1 MANFFLDNEDLQFHF
16 QNLGLGEVIR
26 LKEDDF
32 VEAGAYPYAPK
43 DEADA
48 MDSYRRVLTMVG
60 ELAAEYIAP
69 RAPEVDKEGSKLEG
83 GRVRYARGIE
93 ESMEMLRRAE
103 LMGPT
108 LPRRFGGLN
117 FPATVYNMALEMI
130 SRADAS
136 LMNIVGLQDIAV
148 TIEKFADERTK
159 EEYLPRFCAGEVT
172 GAMVLTEP
180 EAGSDLQAVQLK
192 ATEDPEAGCWRMNG
206 VKRFITNGCGDVLLV
221 LARSEEGTRGA
232 KGLSLFLYERD
243 DTLKIRRLEDKLG
256 IRGSP
261 TCELQFRDSPA
272 RLIGKRRFGLIRYV
286 MSLMSGARLGV
297 AVQALGI
304 AEAAYHEA
312 LKYAREREQFGKKII
327 EFPAVYDM
335 LSTMRMEIE
344 LTRSLILAT
353 SKAVD
358 MEEGL
363 ERRVGGGDVSL
374 KERHKHYSRLASAL
388 TPISKYCASEMAN
401 RVTTTAI
408 QVHGGP
414 GYMRDFSVERHF
426 RDARITNIYEGTSQ
440 LQVVAAVGPVLTGVM
455 SEEFSRLSQGP
466 WGELGGLAE
475 RLSVCCELYEGALAL
490 VREKRDS
497 EYTDYHA
504 RRLVDTAA
512 EIYMGYL
519 LLGEARLSARKALL
533 AKKYISDLLPRI
545 RMNAEQVSSGDR
557 SVIDRRHEILGADN
571 RDRTG

>member
-1 MANFFLDNEDLQFHF
+1 
-16 QNLGLGEVIR
+16 
-26 LKEDDF
+26 
-32 VEAGAYPYAPK
+32 
-43 DEADA
+43 
-48 MDSYRRVLTMVG
+48 
-60 ELAAEYIAP
+60 
-69 RAPEVDKEGSKLEG
+69 
-83 GRVRYARGIE
+83 
-93 ESMEMLRRAE
+93 
-103 LMGPT
+103 
-108 LPRRFGGLN
+108 LN
-117 FPATVYNMALEMI
+117 FPVTIYNMALEMI
-130 SRADAS
+130 SRGDAS

-148 TIEKFADERTK
+148 TIERFADERTK
-159 EEYLPRFCAGEVT
+159 QEYLPRFCSGEVT

-192 ATEDPEAGCWRMNG
+192 ATEDTQAGCWRLNG

-221 LARSEEGTRGA
+221 LARSEEGTKGA

-243 DTLKIRRLEDKLG
+243 DTIKVRRLEDKLG

-261 TCELQFRDSPA
+261 TCELQFRNSPA

-286 MSLMSGARLGV
+286 MSLMNGARLGV

-335 LSTMRMEIE
+335 LSTMRMDIE

-358 MEEGL
+358 MEEAL
-363 ERRVGGGDVSL
+363 ERRVARGDTSL

-388 TPISKYCASEMAN
+388 TPISKYYASEMAN

-414 GYMRDFSVERHF
+414 GYMRDFNVERHF

-440 LQVVAAVGPVLTGVM
+440 LQVVAAIGPVLTGVM
-455 SEEFSRLSQGP
+455 GEEFSRLSQGP
-466 WGELGGLAE
+466 WGEHEVLAA
-475 RLSVCCELYEGALAL
+475 RLSSCRELYEGALAF

-504 RRLVDTAA
+504 RRLVDMAA
-512 EIYMGYL
+512 EIYMGHL
-519 LLGEARLSARKALL
+519 ILGEARLSQRKALL
-533 AKKYISDLLPRI
+533 AQKYISDLLPRV
-545 RMNAEQVSSGDR
+545 RMNAEQVSCGDR
-557 SVIDRRHEILGADN
+557 SVIDHRSEILGTDS
-571 RDRTG
+571 RK